1 MIKEQEMQV
10 VVLWEQII
18 HELLDISSRFPKFI
32 RPVVT
37 HRLLNYCFDVLDYL
51 VSAQYSSTLEQ
62 EVFLQQANLHLTKI
76 RFLLRISCQEQ
87 WLSEGR
93 LIALNEKIDQVG
105 KGIYGWKKSLPS
117 V

>member
-1 MIKEQEMQV
+1 MSQEREMQV

-18 HELLDISSRFPKFI
+18 HELLDITSRFPKFI

-37 HRLLNYCFDVLDYL
+37 NRLLNYCFDVLDQL
-51 VSAQYSSTLEQ
+51 VSAQYSKRVEQ
-62 EVFLQQANLHLTKI
+62 GDFLQQANLHLTKI
-76 RFLLRISCQEQ
+76 RFLLRISCQEK

-93 LIALNEKIDQVG
+93 LLDLNSKIDQVG
-105 KGIYGWKKSLPS
+105 KGIYGWQESLSS